1 MEVLKILTSGDTLPV
16 LEFISQKDFR
26 SFTDIKK
33 KFNLVNGEVSDYLSK
48 LQSLKYIERYEN
60 RHTKQFEGWQATK
73 RAKDKLKLI
82 FATIE
87 NAREDLII

>member
-1 MEVLKILTSGDTLPV
+1 MEIIKILTSGDTLPI
-16 LEFISQKDFR
+16 LEFISQKDYR

-48 LQSLKYIERYEN
+48 LQSLKYIERYLN
-60 RHTKQFEGWQATK
+60 LHTKQFDGWQATK
-73 RAKDKLKLI
+73 LAKDKLKMI

-87 NAREDLII
+87 NANKDF